1 VAATANGLRIPSTA
15 DELAAETRNAVRRR
29 FSSRSHGFCFNSD
42 FAMGRVRQVNRNDAF
57 PREFSPWG
65 GSIVSLLKV

>member
-29 FSSRSHGFCFNSD
+29 CSSRSQGFCFNSD
-42 FAMGRVRQVNRNDAF
+42 FATGRSQQVNQKDAF
-57 PREFSPWG
+57 PREFSPLG
-65 GSIVSLLKV
+65 EGVVSLLKL